1 MRKIITL
8 TLSPTID
15 KSTFVDKL
23 IPEKKLSC
31 EAPEFEAGGGGIN
44 VSKGLK
50 KLGTDS
56 LALFP
61 TGGMPGKL
69 LQSLLEK
76 EDVDYHAI
84 ETRNPTRE
92 NFIVVESS
100 TNQQFRFGMPATE
113 LYPNEE
119 IVILKKLKQLAE
131 GSEYIV
137 ASGSVPPGMQADFFA
152 RVARIA
158 KKASARFIVDTSGEA
173 LKEAVEEGIFLL
185 KPNLGELSSLHGKG
199 TLDNKLADDAAKDLI
214 ETEKCEVVVVS
225 MGAQGAYLV
234 TRDQTIHVQAP
245 VVKKL
250 STVGAGDSMVAG
262 MVHALSQGKTMAE
275 VLKMG
280 VACGTAATMNA
291 GTELFKKA
299 DVDRL
304 YSWLIK

>member
-1 MRKIITL
+1 MTKIITL

-15 KSTFVDKL
+15 KSTFVDQL

-31 EAPEFEAGGGGIN
+31 EPPKFEAGGGGIN
-44 VSKGLK
+44 VSKALK

-61 TGGMPGKL
+61 AGGMPGKL

-76 EDVDYHAI
+76 ENVDYHAI
-84 ETRNPTRE
+84 ETRDPTRE

-100 TNQQFRFGMPATE
+100 TNQQFRFGMPGTL

-119 IVILKKLKQLAE
+119 TLILKKLKQLAA

-137 ASGSVPPGMQADFFA
+137 ASGSVPPGIKADIFA
-152 RVARIA
+152 RVARVA
-158 KKASARFIVDTSGEA
+158 KKAGARFIVDTSGEA
-173 LKEAVEEGIFLL
+173 LNEAVDEGVFLV
-185 KPNLGELSSLHGKG
+185 KPNLGELSNLHGKG
-199 TLDNKLADDAAKDLI
+199 VLSNESADDAARDLI
-214 ETEKCEVVVVS
+214 EKAKCEVVVVS

-234 TRDQTIHVQAP
+234 TRDQTMHVQAP

-275 VLKMG
+275 AVQMG

-299 DVDRL
+299 DAEKLFR
-304 YSWLIK
+304 WLIK